1 MSEIKVASRYAKSLI
16 DLALEQ
22 KALEEIKGDMM
33 LFVETL
39 KANTELQAVVKNPI
53 VPLGKKNSILKA
65 IFGDKIHKVTA
76 AFLKIVVDKGR
87 AEIIYGTA
95 KEFLNQ
101 YNQYKNIVAAKVVSA
116 APLNESARTEIIN
129 KVKAVTGGEVIL
141 KETVDADLIGGFILT
156 VGDKQFDSSIASSLN
171 RVKKE
176 FSQKVIS

>member
-22 KALEEIKGDMM
+22 KALEEIKGDMQ
-33 LFVETL
+33 LFVNTL
-39 KANTELQAVVKNPI
+39 RANSELQAVVKNPI
-53 VPLGKKNSILKA
+53 IPLGKKNAILKA
-65 IFGDKIHKVTA
+65 IFGDKIHTVTA

-101 YNQYKNIVAAKVVSA
+101 YNQYKNIVTAKVVSA
-116 APLNESARTEIIN
+116 VALNDKARAEIIS

-156 VGDKQFDSSIASSLN
+156 VGDKQFDSSIASSLS
-171 RVKKE
+171 RVRKE
-176 FSQKVIS
+176 FTQKVIA